1 MAHPKW
7 DGAAFHISYVISY
20 ANDDVESEGFAVE
33 ACSPCCARRGPRSCD
48 YCRAHKYLGS
58 EDKYRRMADPNL
70 NFGSRSQAPNLALW
84 RRMETG
90 CQAAS
95 HKRSLEDEK
104 NGSCSSILVISLK
117 NIFILYANFP
127 LHLTR
132 GPSNPRTQLF
142 PSTQVQSI
150 PTHPRWKDA
159 RGRVCME
166 GWGFLQLERNAENLL
181 HSQFARGNL
190 GYQEHGTLPHQKGV
204 NFAISSIRVSGVL
217 STGK

>member
-7 DGAAFHISYVISY
+7 DGAAFRISYVISY

-48 YCRAHKYLGS
+48 YCRAHKYLGG
-58 EDKYRRMADPNL
+58 EDKNRRMADPIL
-70 NFGSRSQAPNLALW
+70 NFDSCSQAPNLALW

-127 LHLTR
+127 LHLTK
-132 GPSNPRTQLF
+132 GLSSPRTQLF
-142 PSTQVQSI
+142 SSTQVQSI
-150 PTHPRWKDA
+150 PTHPRW
-159 RGRVCME
+159 RQSVSG
-166 GWGFLQLERNAENLL
+166 GQG
-181 HSQFARGNL
+181 
-190 GYQEHGTLPHQKGV
+190 
-204 NFAISSIRVSGVL
+204 ISSA
-217 STGK
+217 